1 MAATQLTPE
10 ARQEN
15 AATLAAILGLGTES
29 AAETLDIAVTV
40 TADPENLDAQNIT
53 REVIELLSRTV
64 RHASASAPD
73 SGSAAELVIG
83 PASPR
88 TSAKKVYL
96 SVTADQV
103 VISATLQPP
112 TVCESVPPILALM
125 AACYASAATLY
136 HATGGIL
143 PFELSDPLVVRFSEL
158 GVDTRSLARPIDI
171 GHTYLAGAGAI
182 GNGFLW
188 AAQHLNFSGRLE
200 IVDDDSVSSGNLNR
214 QIWFEKDDIG
224 KAKVDQLKA
233 KAQPSFP
240 NLDIIPR
247 RVRLQNLPERTD
259 GPWLRRLIVAVDS
272 RRARRELQNEF
283 PGEVFD
289 ASTTDIREIV
299 LHYHRQLT
307 KHACLSCIY
316 EPDDEEFTRE
326 QHIADHLGVTIDEVR
341 TERISRAAALAIMT
355 RFPKAEASE
364 IEGMAYDS
372 FFKRLCSE
380 GQLGVIADKRTI
392 APFAF
397 VSVLA
402 GTLLA
407 LEVVRRLGDETTKRD
422 FNYWRL
428 SPWFPPLG
436 RRRVIRPKQLDCAF
450 CGQPIMAAVNA
461 ALWYPRGHQWQ
472 TPSLKQTSS
481 TCVIASMNSLGDEQS
496 GGRSH

>member
-15 AATLAAILGLGTES
+15 AATLAAILGLGVDS
-29 AAETLDIAVTV
+29 AAETLDLAVTV
-40 TADPENLDAQNIT
+40 TADPKNPEAQIIAL
-53 REVIELLSRTV
+53 EAIELLSRTV

-83 PASPR
+83 SSLPR
-88 TSAKKVYL
+88 TTSKRKVYL
-96 SVTADQV
+96 SVTTEQV
-103 VISATLQPP
+103 VLSTIPQGRAS
-112 TVCESVPPILALM
+112 CEPIPPILALLT
-125 AACYASAATLY
+125 ACYASAATLY
-136 HATGGIL
+136 HAIGGIL
-143 PFELSDPLVVRFSEL
+143 PFELPDPLIVRFDEL
-158 GVDTRSLARPIDI
+158 GVNAQSLARPIDI
-171 GHTYLAGAGAI
+171 GRAYLAGAGAI

-188 AAQHLNFSGRLE
+188 AARHLNFSGRLE

-214 QIWFEKDDIG
+214 QIWFDRGDIG
-224 KAKVDQLKA
+224 KEKVDQLKA
-233 KAQPSFP
+233 KAQPSLP
-240 NLDIIPR
+240 NLEIVPR
-247 RVRLQNLPERTD
+247 RSRLQNLPEKTD

-299 LHYHRQLT
+299 LHYHRQPT
-307 KHACLSCIY
+307 TNACLSCIY

-326 QHIADHLGVTIDEVR
+326 HHIAEHLGVTINEVR
-341 TERISRAAALAIMT
+341 TERISCAAAFAIAA
-355 RFPKAEASE
+355 RFPEAQASE
-364 IEGMAYDS
+364 IQGMAYDS
-372 FFKRLCSE
+372 FFKKLCAE

-397 VSVLA
+397 MSVLA

-407 LEVVRRLGDETTKRD
+407 LEVVRRLGDETAKRN

-436 RRRVIRPKQLDCAF
+436 RRRVMRSKQQGCAF

-461 ALWYPRGHQWQ
+461 ALWRP
-472 TPSLKQTSS
+472 TPS
-481 TCVIASMNSLGDEQS
+481 ADA
-496 GGRSH
+496 R

>member
-29 AAETLDIAVTV
+29 AAATLDLAVTV
-40 TADPENLDAQNIT
+40 TADPESPEAQNIAQ
-53 REVIELLSRTV
+53 EVIELLSRTV
-64 RHASASAPD
+64 RHASNSAQD

-83 PASPR
+83 LSPPR
-88 TSAKKVYL
+88 TSAIKIYL
-96 SVTADQV
+96 CVTAEQV
-103 VISATLQPP
+103 VISTKPQAPAC
-112 TVCESVPPILALM
+112 CETIPPILALL

-136 HATGGIL
+136 HAIGGIL
-143 PFELSDPLVVRFSEL
+143 PFELPDPLIVRFGEL
-158 GVDTRSLARPIDI
+158 GVNTQSLAQPIDI
-171 GHTYLAGAGAI
+171 GHAYLAGAGAI
-182 GNGFLW
+182 GNGFIW
-188 AAQHLNFSGRLE
+188 AARHLNFSGRLE

-214 QIWFEKDDIG
+214 QIWFEPGDIG

-233 KAQPSFP
+233 KAQSSFP
-240 NLDIIPR
+240 NLEIVPR
-247 RVRLQNLPERTD
+247 RCRLQNLPERTD

-299 LHYHRQLT
+299 LHYHRQPN

-326 QHIADHLGVTIDEVR
+326 QHIAEHLGVTIDEVR
-341 TERISRAAALAIMT
+341 TERISYAAALAIVT
-355 RFPKAEASE
+355 RFPNARASE

-372 FFKRLCSE
+372 FFKRLCAE
-380 GQLGVIADKRTI
+380 GQLGVTADKRTV

-402 GTLLA
+402 GTFLA
-407 LEVVRRLGDETTKRD
+407 LEVVRRLGEETAITD

-428 SPWFPPLG
+428 SPWFSPLG
-436 RRRVIRPKQLDCAF
+436 RRRVMRPKQLGCTF
-450 CGQPIMAAVNA
+450 CGQPIMNTVNA
-461 ALWYPRGHQWQ
+461 ALWNPI
-472 TPSLKQTSS
+472 
-481 TCVIASMNSLGDEQS
+481 V
-496 GGRSH
+496 

>member
-1 MAATQLTPE
+1 MDGSTQRKRAFMATTQLTPE
-10 ARQEN
+10 ARLEN

-29 AAETLDIAVTV
+29 AAETLDLAVTV
-40 TADPENLDAQNIT
+40 TGDPKSPEAQNIA

-64 RHASASAPD
+64 RHASALAPD

-83 PASPR
+83 PAPPR
-88 TSAKKVYL
+88 TSGVKVYL

-103 VISATLQPP
+103 VISTNQQVP
-112 TVCESVPPILALM
+112 TFCEPIPPILALL

-136 HATGGIL
+136 NAIGGIL
-143 PFELSDPLVVRFSEL
+143 PFKLPDPFIVRFGEL
-158 GVDTRSLARPIDI
+158 GVNTLSLARPIDI
-171 GHTYLAGAGAI
+171 GHAYLAGAGAI

-188 AAQHLNFSGRLE
+188 AARHLNFSGRLE

-214 QIWFEKDDIG
+214 QIWFERGDIG

-233 KAQPSFP
+233 KAQPSLP
-240 NLDIIPR
+240 NLEIVPR
-247 RVRLQNLPERTD
+247 RGRLQNLPERTD
-259 GPWLRRLIVAVDS
+259 GPWLRTLIVAVDS

-299 LHYHRQLT
+299 LHYHRQPT

-316 EPDDEEFTRE
+316 EPDDDEFTRE
-326 QHIADHLGVTIDEVR
+326 QHIAEHLGVTVDEVR
-341 TERISRAAALAIMT
+341 SERISCAAALAIVS
-355 RFPKAEASE
+355 RFRKVQASE

-372 FFKRLCSE
+372 FFKRLCAE
-380 GQLGVIADKRTI
+380 GQLSVIADKRTI

-407 LEVVRRLGDETTKRD
+407 LEVARRMGDETAQRD

-436 RRRVIRPKQLDCAF
+436 RRRVMRPKQLGCAF
-450 CGQPIMAAVNA
+450 CGQPIMVAVNA
-461 ALWYPRGHQWQ
+461 ALWYP
-472 TPSLKQTSS
+472 P
-481 TCVIASMNSLGDEQS
+481 ASADV
-496 GGRSH
+496 H